1 MDKMEQR
8 NIRKNKLIY
17 YITIPIIILLIIANI
32 SFIKINSELKNT
44 VKKNTTIKN
53 EKEIEYNNNLN
64 ETQTIEKEIT
74 KIKNI
79 DNEIIN
85 AKNEYYE
92 TLKIFE
98 DKVANNEVDYKIAY
112 LTFDD
117 GPYNLTNRFLE
128 ILENYDVRATFFT
141 IGYDK
146 EPCYDDRSK
155 SCADLYAK
163 EASYGHTMANHTYSH
178 LIFYG
183 LYSSTES
190 FITQVKKQEELIK
203 EKTGI
208 TTNIVRF
215 PGGINTSKHLKN
227 SIIEQLKNNGYGWVE
242 WTASNGDGGY
252 IPNKETAISNLKKTI
267 NEDIEVI
274 LFHDYNYI
282 TLETLP
288 EVIEYLREQ
297 NYVLLPLFYESRMV
311 NK

>member
-32 SFIKINSELKNT
+32 YFIKINSELKNT

-117 GPYNLTNRFLE
+117 GPYNLTNQFLE

-146 EPCYDDRSK
+146 EHCYDDRSK